1 MNEALKL
8 MLTGMST
15 VFFILIMVVVLGNV
29 IIRITNRFEVAP
41 LSAAIQSG
49 SKQSELESSKLAAI
63 VSAVQITTKGKGR
76 VTSVE
81 KMSD

>member
-29 IIRITNRFEVAP
+29 IIRITNRFAVVPAD
-41 LSAAIQSG
+41 SAGKVTRS
-49 SKQSELESSKLAAI
+49 QSEIEATKLAAI
-63 VSAVQITTKGKGR
+63 VSAVQIATKGKGR
-76 VTSVE
+76 VTSVD

>member
-1 MNEALKL
+1 MSEALKL

-15 VFFILIMVVVLGNV
+15 VFFILIMVVVLGNA
-29 IIRITNRFEVAP
+29 IIRITNRFAVVPVSAP
-41 LSAAIQSG
+41 VRAG
-49 SKQSELESSKLAAI
+49 SEQAEIESSKLAAI
-63 VSAVQITTKGKGR
+63 VSAIQITTKGKGT